1 MTSRLPDSIQV
12 LERGWLSSNNILLFD
27 GRHATLVDAG
37 YVGHSAQTLAL
48 VKSALVG
55 RRGGDNLSPQLTRLI
70 NTHSHSDHIGGNAT
84 LKQAFDCDILIPA
97 GIERMVAEWDAE
109 ALLLEPACQRADRF
123 AHDGVINNNDV
134 LEMGGLTW
142 QALPAPGHD
151 MAALVFYCPEKRV
164 LISGDALWEDGF
176 GIIFGELMGKNDAL
190 PATRTTLE
198 MLARLAIDIVIP
210 GHGAP
215 FTDVDAA
222 MTRAF
227 QRLAAFENDSARM
240 GRNAVRACF
249 TFNLLDMQRLKEDE
263 LPTYLQSVPFFA
275 TVNQRVLKFSDDDFA
290 SWLLGDLL
298 RAKAVEVRDGWILP
312 TAAP

>member
-1 MTSRLPDSIQV
+1 
-12 LERGWLSSNNILLFD
+12 
-27 GRHATLVDAG
+27 
-37 YVGHSAQTLAL
+37 
-48 VKSALVG
+48 
-55 RRGGDNLSPQLTRLI
+55 
-70 NTHSHSDHIGGNAT
+70 
-84 LKQAFDCDILIPA
+84 
-97 GIERMVAEWDAE
+97 
-109 ALLLEPACQRADRF
+109 
-123 AHDGVINNNDV
+123 
-134 LEMGGLTW
+134 
-142 QALPAPGHD
+142 

-198 MLARLAIDIVIP
+198 MLSRLAIDIVIP